1 MQVGIMQAKQ
11 SNMKTTFKNLAAGLA
26 MMIATATVTPSFSY
40 PLHNTVLTTA
50 AVQKNHSATE
60 KSNTDRKTRR
70 EAKKKA
76 RADKK
81 LAKAQAKQSSSK
93 GKTATK

>member
-1 MQVGIMQAKQ
+1 
-11 SNMKTTFKNLAAGLA
+11 MKTTFKTLATGLA
-26 MMIATATVTPSFSY
+26 MMIATTTVSPSFSN
-40 PLHNTVLTTA
+40 PSHNTVFTTA

-60 KSNTDRKTRR
+60 KSSSDRKAKR

-81 LAKAQAKQSSSK
+81 LAKAQAKQSSGK
-93 GKTATK
+93 GKTAK

>member
-11 SNMKTTFKNLAAGLA
+11 NNMKTTFKSLAAGLA
-26 MMIATATVTPSFSY
+26 MMIATATVTPSFSN
-40 PLHNTVLTTA
+40 PSHTTVLTTA
-50 AVQKNHSATE
+50 AVQKNHSAAV

-76 RADKK
+76 KEDKK
-81 LAKAQAKQSSSK
+81 LAKAQAKQSSGKS
-93 GKTATK
+93 KTATK